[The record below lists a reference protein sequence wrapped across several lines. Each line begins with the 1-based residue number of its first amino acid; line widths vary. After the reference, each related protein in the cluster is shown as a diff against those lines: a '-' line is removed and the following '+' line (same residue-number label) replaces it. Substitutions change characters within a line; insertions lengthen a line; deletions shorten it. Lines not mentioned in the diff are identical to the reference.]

1 MWITCT
7 HMLILWWMQRKQAEA
22 PEALAG
28 FPWASQHIHSSASGA
43 HSTPLAPMQL
53 PMRVKL
59 VVAKGKWKYWG
70 ANSKLRSCSLSNWA
84 WTAIAGT
91 HRCDWSGEVW
101 SPDWC
106 TGTQY
111 MAQPLF
117 LCHWTPLG
125 QKFHSWEGGDTH
137 LEAIEPIWTYISG
150 LML

>member
-7 HMLILWWMQRKQAEA
+7 HMLILWWTQRKQAEA
-22 PEALAG
+22 AWSSGWFSVSIPAHTLARIRCPLDTSCSNAASHEGEACC
-28 FPWASQHIHSSASGA
+28 
-43 HSTPLAPMQL
+43 
-53 PMRVKL
+53 
-59 VVAKGKWKYWG
+59 AKGKWKYWG